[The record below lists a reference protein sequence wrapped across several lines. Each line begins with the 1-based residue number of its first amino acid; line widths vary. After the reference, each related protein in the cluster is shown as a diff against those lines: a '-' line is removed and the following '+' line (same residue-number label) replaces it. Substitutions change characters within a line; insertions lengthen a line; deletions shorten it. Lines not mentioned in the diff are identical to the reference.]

1 MCLKASPHHTV
12 RLRTAAQ
19 AVLVD
24 MPDPL
29 ADEPAL
35 LEALKKQVEF
45 YFSKEN
51 LANDTYLVSQMNSQ
65 HYVPIST
72 ILEVRCLNRRVVVC
86 VGGWWLSVVALHG
99 RSGVWRDA
107 A

>member
-1 MCLKASPHHTV
+1 MAWRDCV
-12 RLRTAAQ
+12 AAVNLCRFVGL
-19 AVLVD
+19 AALVG
-24 MPDPL
+24 
-29 ADEPAL
+29 AEGPAL

-72 ILEVRCLNRRVVVC
+72 ILEVRCLHGRVVLC
-86 VGGWWLSVVALHG
+86 MGGWWLSVVALHG
-99 RSGVWRDA
+99 CNGVWRDA